1 MTIPGGLIGQPRFGF
16 PTLIRRGGR
25 GIFLIQNLTDSVDY
39 RKGRHGNT
47 LVMRRAS
54 RNIVFPAAA
63 GDAQAGKAELN
74 GEALRALTE
83 GLEGTLDA
91 MTEELSSC
99 YESLSAIF
107 RFSAELGQSQK
118 TEDFAKR
125 LLNHVLEIAEAD
137 WFVFRQYFRD
147 RRRLVLLSASDASLR
162 LPDLDVGDQ
171 GEGDGIELRS
181 VNSR

>member
-1 MTIPGGLIGQPRFGF
+1 M
-16 PTLIRRGGR
+16 
-25 GIFLIQNLTDSVDY
+25 
-39 RKGRHGNT
+39 
-47 LVMRRAS
+47 
-54 RNIVFPAAA
+54 FPAAA